1 MSVPGFLPG
10 FSVYAENTINNAGF
24 LPGNIWYSK
33 DPFFTGDK
41 IEIYTLVFNSGIYE
55 FFGTVEFYDSDKFL
69 GKTNVSVLPGKFQ
82 KVPIIW
88 EAKAGYHKF
97 FAVIKNAKLI
107 RQGIGTDIFLDNEK
121 TKENDRFV
129 TTQTTEESATST
141 IQKYI
146 GEKIDFASQY
156 AQNNLPA
163 PVSESASKAGSVLE
177 DVRVSGKLWADGKG
191 AALNEKIKELTAGEV
206 KGVSA
211 SNITE
216 PYKNAL
222 NKAEKPFA
230 YLYVFLV
237 SIISTIFGSKLFFYG
252 GLLTLLFF
260 IIRFL
265 KRTFFF

>member
-1 MSVPGFLPG
+1 M
-10 FSVYAENTINNAGF
+10 
-24 LPGNIWYSK
+24 
-33 DPFFTGDK
+33 
-41 IEIYTLVFNSGIYE
+41 
-55 FFGTVEFYDSDKFL
+55 
-69 GKTNVSVLPGKFQ
+69 
-82 KVPIIW
+82 
-88 EAKAGYHKF
+88 
-97 FAVIKNAKLI
+97 
-107 RQGIGTDIFLDNEK
+107 
-121 TKENDRFV
+121 
-129 TTQTTEESATST
+129 
-141 IQKYI
+141 
-146 GEKIDFASQY
+146 
-156 AQNNLPA
+156 
-163 PVSESASKAGSVLE
+163 E